1 MDTNTKL
8 ALAVGTAFILF
19 LLAVVLVHGFVTVS

>member
-1 MDTNTKL
+1 MDTNTKA

-19 LLAVVLVHGFVTVS
+19 LLAFVLLHTFLMVS

>member
-1 MDTNTKL
+1 MDTNTKA

-19 LLAVVLVHGFVTVS
+19 LLAFVLVHAFLIAS